1 MSDRTSRK
9 RSVLYLAGSTL
20 LGILLLSLVWE
31 FWLEGLIGPPL
42 GIERVEQSA
51 RQHWEYVVT
60 SVLFA
65 AIAMFVPTLAFQ
77 RLSGERAWISE
88 SHRESEEKFRGIV
101 ENSPACISLKDAD
114 GRYFLI
120 NRQFERMSGLTSETI
135 RGKRSDKIFP
145 EDFAKSGMEH
155 DREVLASGQASAREE
170 EFHSSGSSVSFLTVK
185 FPITD
190 AKGEVA
196 AIGAIHTDITEHK
209 RAERQLVESRNRFEE
224 KSHEY
229 QMLSEQ
235 LIEARD
241 RSEAANRAKS
251 EFLAMMSHELRTPL
265 NAIIGFSEI
274 IKSEALGPV
283 GNAKYHEFSYD
294 IHASGQHLLELI
306 NDILDLSKIES
317 GKVKLF
323 EEDIE
328 MPELIESVL
337 TLVKESANKSDIEL
351 ASDGTEDLPM
361 LRADRRKVKQILA
374 NILANGIKFTPA
386 GGRVCLKAWCNTDSG
401 HVFQITDSGIG
412 IPGEQIPRALAPF
425 QQIDS
430 RLGRQHE
437 GTGLGLPLTKSL
449 VELHGG
455 TFDLQ
460 SEVDR
465 GTTVTVRFPA
475 SRIVIPRHRRSRVN
489 AL

>member
-1 MSDRTSRK
+1 M
-9 RSVLYLAGSTL
+9 
-20 LGILLLSLVWE
+20 LGILLLSLTWE

-42 GIERVEQSA
+42 GIEQVEDSA
-51 RQHWEYVVT
+51 RQHWDYVIT
-60 SVLFA
+60 SVLLA
-65 AIAMFVPTLAFQ
+65 GIAIFVPTLAFQ
-77 RLSGERAWISE
+77 RLFGERARLAE
-88 SHRESEEKFRGIV
+88 NHRKSEEKFRAII
-101 ENSPACISLKDAD
+101 ENSPASISLKSAD
-114 GRYFLI
+114 GRYFFI
-120 NRQFERMSGLTSETI
+120 NKQFEDIASVVSTDITGKTSEE
-135 RGKRSDKIFP
+135 IFP

-155 DREVLASGQASAREE
+155 DRVVLATGRASAREE
-170 EFHSSGSSVSFLTVK
+170 EFRRSGSSLWFLTVK
-185 FPITD
+185 FPIRD
-190 AKGEVA
+190 AKGDVA
-196 AIGAIHTDITEHK
+196 AIGAIHTDITERK
-209 RAERQLVESRNRFEE
+209 RAERQLVESRNRLEA

-229 QMLSEQ
+229 ELLSEH
-235 LIEARD
+235 LMEDRD

-274 IKSEALGPV
+274 IKTEALGPV
-283 GNAKYHEFSYD
+283 GNTKYHEFAHD

-317 GKVKLF
+317 GKLKLY

-328 MPELIESVL
+328 VPEVIDSVL
-337 TLVKESANKSDIEL
+337 TLVKDSANKGEIEL
-351 ASDGTEDLPM
+351 ASDCAEDLPM

-386 GGRVCLKAWCNTDSG
+386 GGRVCLKTWCNTDSG

-412 IPGEQIPRALAPF
+412 ISDEQIPRALAPF

-437 GTGLGLPLTKSL
+437 GTGLGLPLTKAL

-460 SEVDR
+460 SEIDR

-475 SRIVIPRHRRSRVN
+475 NRILVPRHPPSRVN

>member
-1 MSDRTSRK
+1 MLG
-9 RSVLYLAGSTL
+9 VLV
-20 LGILLLSLVWE
+20 LSLTWE
-31 FWLEGLIGPPL
+31 FWLKGLTGPPL
-42 GIERVEQSA
+42 GIEQVEGSA
-51 RQHWEYVVT
+51 RQHWENVVT
-60 SVLFA
+60 SVVFA
-65 AIAMFVPTLAFQ
+65 GIAIFVPTVAMQ
-77 RLSGERAWISE
+77 QLSLERARIAE
-88 SHRESEEKFRGIV
+88 SRREGEEKFRGIV
-101 ENSPACISLKDAD
+101 ENSPACISLKDTD

-120 NRQFERMSGLTSETI
+120 NRQFERISGLTSETI
-135 RGKRSDKIFP
+135 RGKRSDEIFP

-170 EFHSSGSSVSFLTVK
+170 EFHNAGSSLWFLTVK
-185 FPITD
+185 FPIKD
-190 AKGEVA
+190 AEGAVA
-196 AIGAIHTDITEHK
+196 AIGAIHTDITELK
-209 RAERQLVESRNRFEE
+209 RTERQLAESQVRFEE

-229 QMLSEQ
+229 RTLSEQ
-235 LIEARD
+235 LIEGRD
-241 RSEAANRAKS
+241 RSEAASRAKS

-274 IKSEALGPV
+274 IKDEALGPI
-283 GNAKYHEFSYD
+283 GNTKYHEFAHD
-294 IHASGQHLLELI
+294 IHASGHHLLELI

-317 GKVKLF
+317 GKLKLY

-328 MPELIESVL
+328 VPEVIDSVL
-337 TLVKESANKSDIEL
+337 TLVKESANKGRIEL
-351 ASDGTEDLPM
+351 AADCDEDLPV
-361 LRADRRKVKQILA
+361 LRADRRKVKQILI
-374 NILANGIKFTPA
+374 NILTNGIKFTPA
-386 GGRVCLKAWCNTDSG
+386 GGRVCLKVWCNTDSG

-412 IPGEQIPRALAPF
+412 ILDEQIPKALAPF

-430 RLGRQHE
+430 RLGRKHD

-475 SRIVIPRHRRSRVN
+475 SRIVVSRHRRSR
-489 AL
+489 AHAS

>member
-1 MSDRTSRK
+1 MFG
-9 RSVLYLAGSTL
+9 VF
-20 LGILLLSLVWE
+20 LLSLAWE
-31 FWLEGLIGPPL
+31 FWLEGLIGPLL
-42 GIERVEQSA
+42 GIEQVEESA
-51 RQHWEYVVT
+51 RQHWEYVIT

-65 AIAMFVPTLAFQ
+65 GIAIFVPTVAMQ
-77 RLSGERAWISE
+77 KLSVERARIAG

-101 ENSPACISLKDAD
+101 ENSPACISLKGAD

-120 NRQFERMSGLTSETI
+120 NRQFERISGLTSEAI
-135 RGKRSDKIFP
+135 RGKRSDDIFP
-145 EDFAKSGMEH
+145 KDFAKSGMEH

-170 EFHSSGSSVSFLTVK
+170 EFHSSASSVSFLTVK

-190 AKGEVA
+190 AKGEITG
-196 AIGAIHTDITEHK
+196 IGAIHTDITERKH
-209 RAERQLVESRNRFEE
+209 AERQLVESRNRFEE
-224 KSHEY
+224 KSHQYE
-229 QMLSEQ
+229 MLSEH
-235 LIEARD
+235 LTEDRD

-283 GNAKYHEFSYD
+283 GNTKYHEFAHD

-317 GKVKLF
+317 GKLKLY

-328 MPELIESVL
+328 VPGVIDSVL
-337 TLVKESANKSDIEL
+337 ALVKDSANKGEIEL
-351 ASDGTEDLPM
+351 ASDCAEDLPM

-386 GGRVCLKAWCNTDSG
+386 GGRVCLKTWCNMDSG

-412 IPGEQIPRALAPF
+412 ISDEQIPKALAPF

-430 RLGRQHE
+430 RLGRKHG
-437 GTGLGLPLTKSL
+437 GTGLGLPLTKAL

-475 SRIVIPRHRRSRVN
+475 NRILVPRHPASRVN

>member
-1 MSDRTSRK
+1 M
-9 RSVLYLAGSTL
+9 
-20 LGILLLSLVWE
+20 LGVFLLSLAWE

-42 GIERVEQSA
+42 GIEQVEESA

-65 AIAMFVPTLAFQ
+65 SIAVFAPALAFQ
-77 RLSGERAWISE
+77 RLFGERARIAE
-88 SHRESEEKFRGIV
+88 GRRESEEKFRAIV
-101 ENSPACISLKDAD
+101 ENSPACISLKNAD

-120 NRQFERMSGLTSETI
+120 NRQFERISGLTSEAI
-135 RGKRSDKIFP
+135 QGKRSDEIFA

-155 DREVLASGQASAREE
+155 DREVLACGQASAREE
-170 EFHSSGSSVSFLTVK
+170 EFHSSGSSLWFLTVK
-185 FPITD
+185 FPIRD
-190 AKGEVA
+190 AKGKVA
-196 AIGAIHTDITEHK
+196 AIGAIHTDITERK
-209 RAERQLVESRNRFEE
+209 RAERQLVESRNRLEE
-224 KSHEY
+224 KSQEY
-229 QMLSEQ
+229 EMLSEH
-235 LIEARD
+235 LMEDRD

-274 IKSEALGPV
+274 IKTEALGPV
-283 GNAKYHEFSYD
+283 GNTKYHEFSHD

-317 GKVKLF
+317 GKLKLY

-328 MPELIESVL
+328 VPEVIDSVL
-337 TLVKESANKSDIEL
+337 TLVKDSANKGEIEL
-351 ASDGTEDLPM
+351 ASDCVEDLPM

-386 GGRVCLKAWCNTDSG
+386 GGRVCLKTWCNTDSG

-412 IPGEQIPRALAPF
+412 IPDEQIPRALSPF

-430 RLGRQHE
+430 RLGRKHE
-437 GTGLGLPLTKSL
+437 GTGLGLPLTKAL

-475 SRIVIPRHRRSRVN
+475 NRILVPRHPASRVN

>member
-1 MSDRTSRK
+1 MSDRTSSK
-9 RSVLYLAGSTL
+9 RSILYLAGLSL
-20 LGILLLSLVWE
+20 LGILLLSLAWE
-31 FWLEGLIGPPL
+31 FWLEGLIGPLL
-42 GIERVEQSA
+42 GIEQLEESG
-51 RQHWEYVVT
+51 RQHWEYVGT
-60 SVLFA
+60 SVVFA
-65 AIAMFVPTLAFQ
+65 AIAMSVPTLAFQ
-77 RLSGERAWISE
+77 RLFGERARLAE
-88 SHRESEEKFRGIV
+88 SHHESEENFRRFV
-101 ENSPACISLKDAD
+101 ENSPASISLKGAD
-114 GRYFLI
+114 GRYFFI
-120 NRQFERMSGLTSETI
+120 NKQFADIAGVVSTDIIGKTSGE
-135 RGKRSDKIFP
+135 IFP

-155 DREVLASGQASAREE
+155 DREVLATDRASAREE
-170 EFHSSGSSVSFLTVK
+170 EFRASESSVWFLTVR
-185 FPITD
+185 FPIAD
-190 AKGEVA
+190 AKGEITG
-196 AIGAIHTDITEHK
+196 IGAIHTDITERK
-209 RAERQLVESRNRFEE
+209 CMERQLVESRNRFEE

-229 QMLSEQ
+229 EMLSEH
-235 LIEARD
+235 LMEDRD

-283 GNAKYHEFSYD
+283 GNTKYHEFSHD

-317 GKVKLF
+317 GKVKLY

-328 MPELIESVL
+328 VAEVIDAVL
-337 TLVKESANKSDIEL
+337 TLVKDSANKGEIEL
-351 ASDGTEDLPM
+351 MSDCAEDLPM

-374 NILANGIKFTPA
+374 NILANGIKFTPV
-386 GGRVCLKAWCNTDSG
+386 GGRVCLKTWCNTDSG

-412 IPGEQIPRALAPF
+412 IPDEQIPKALAPF

-430 RLGRQHE
+430 RLGRKHE
-437 GTGLGLPLTKSL
+437 GTGLGLPLTKAL

-475 SRIVIPRHRRSRVN
+475 NRILVPLHPASRVN